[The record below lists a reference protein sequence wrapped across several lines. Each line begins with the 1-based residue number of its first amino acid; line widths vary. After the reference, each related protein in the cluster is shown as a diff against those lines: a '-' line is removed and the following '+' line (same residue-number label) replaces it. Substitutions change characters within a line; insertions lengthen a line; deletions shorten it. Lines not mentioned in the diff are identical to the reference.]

1 MNAAGSK
8 GPRRTLRPCGA
19 SETCDAAR
27 WVSRWL
33 LVVSALA
40 FFWLSAFVAES
51 RAEDTVVVSVDA
63 AGPLDADGPAPD
75 TSSTADASTTP
86 SPTDTTLPPD
96 EAITPSPEEPS
107 MGPIDPAPPTEEPA
121 PPPASSRRP
130 RNRSRHRSTRVRPP
144 SSRRPLLL
152 RRCLQSRSLHPS
164 LSLPQE
170 PPRAEPPI
178 ASHDLEPSLVAL
190 PDPSG
195 SSLVD
200 VLNAVTGGTGVT
212 GVSSPGSSTASSNA
226 GKPAAPQPAHQSPP
240 PSPRTPWPSS
250 VFGTGGAFSGSAGG
264 GGGAGG
270 LAIGLLAALCFF
282 AFAQLLGSRLS
293 TRTTP
298 LRAASAGFQLTRPG

>member
-1 MNAAGSK
+1 MKSAGSQ
-8 GPRRTLRPCGA
+8 GPSRRLRSCGA
-19 SETCDAAR
+19 SEAHDAAQ

-51 RAEDTVVVSVDA
+51 RAEDTVVVSPDA

-75 TSSTADASTTP
+75 TSSTSDASTTP
-86 SPTDTTLPPD
+86 SPTDTTTLPPD
-96 EAITPSPEEPS
+96 EAITPLPEEPS
-107 MGPIDPAPPTEEPA
+107 TGPIDPAPPPAEPTSPVPEPTPVDSSPPPVESPPA
-121 PPPASSRRP
+121 PPSE
-130 RNRSRHRSTRVRPP
+130 VPP
-144 SSRRPLLL
+144 VEVAP
-152 RRCLQSRSLHPS
+152 P
-164 LSLPQE
+164 E
-170 PPRAEPPI
+170 PIPPPEEPPI
-178 ASHDLEPSLVAL
+178 ASHDSELPSLVAL
-190 PDPSG
+190 PGPSV
-195 SSLVD
+195 SPPVAFLIA
-200 VLNAVTGGTGVT
+200 LTGGGGVT

-226 GKPAAPQPAHQSPP
+226 GKPAAPQPTHQSPP
-240 PSPRTPWPSS
+240 PSPRTPWPST